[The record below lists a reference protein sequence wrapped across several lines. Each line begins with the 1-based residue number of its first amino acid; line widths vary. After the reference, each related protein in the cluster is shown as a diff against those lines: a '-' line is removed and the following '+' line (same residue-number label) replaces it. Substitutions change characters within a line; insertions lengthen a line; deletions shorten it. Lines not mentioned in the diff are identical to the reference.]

1 MEDRKKQLFDEH
13 LPYELEMF
21 EEAARFLM
29 SDECAKLDRE
39 NNKDDWFRAN
49 AAVEAFWT
57 HARTLKEFF
66 TQRKNPEPVQ
76 DAHHA
81 SAQDFAPDYW
91 NDLELNAVIDKINAQ
106 VSHLTENLVTRCN
119 SLRRRSTSRC
129 ADFRRSLPPRLQR
142 KAIRTKCGIW
152 RHVAPSSSFRS
163 PTTCAAQPRGLAQA
177 LPRSYR
183 GDRGERGRNGSA
195 ARSTPVSWSSVRRSG
210 PARW

>member
-29 SDECAKLDRE
+29 SDECARLDRE

-106 VSHLTENLVTRCN
+106 VSHLNYGRESAPPGKLSHEMQFVKAAIDKQV
-119 SLRRRSTSRC
+119 RRFQEKLAAAATKNGHPDQVWHMAPRRTVEFIPIADNVCST
-129 ADFRRSLPPRLQR
+129 A
-142 KAIRTKCGIW
+142 T
-152 RHVAPSSSFRS
+152 
-163 PTTCAAQPRGLAQA
+163 
-177 LPRSYR
+177 
-183 GDRGERGRNGSA
+183 
-195 ARSTPVSWSSVRRSG
+195 WSSASFTSILPGRQR
-210 PARW
+210 